1 VPMAV
6 PSPLSRRLTV
16 AALLTLT
23 AVTGLVDAVS
33 YLRLGHVFVANMT
46 GNVVFLGFT
55 ADPHSGLSL
64 AASLTAIGGFV
75 VGALAGGRAAHT
87 LAATR
92 PRRWLA
98 VALTIEAVILGVVA
112 VLAATAILGYAG
124 NSRYATIA
132 LLAGALGVQNS
143 TVRHLGAADLT
154 TTVLTLTLTGLAAD
168 SAPAGGPG
176 ARPHRHARRR
186 RRRRCHPPVVPDRG
200 HRPRHC
206 PRRGRRWRL
215 HLRTRIP
222 RVGRRGCSCIVAMTT
237 GSPAY
242 PAPETTR
249 VRVVC
254 AHARRLAPA
263 ASCGGPVASRLRFTV
278 PRQGTR

>member
-1 VPMAV
+1 MAV

-87 LAATR
+87 LAAAK
-92 PRRWLA
+92 PGRWLSIA
-98 VALTIEAVILGVVA
+98 FTAEAVILGAVA
-112 VLAATAILGYAG
+112 VLTATTVLSYAG

-176 ARPHRHARRR
+176 ARPHRRLGSIAAMLAGAAAGAAILQWS
-186 RRRRCHPPVVPDRG
+186 PTAVIALATVLAAAVGGVFTFVPG
-200 HRPRHC
+200 F
-206 PRRGRRWRL
+206 
-215 HLRTRIP
+215 
-222 RVGRRGCSCIVAMTT
+222 RVSGGEA
-237 GSPAY
+237 A
-242 PAPETTR
+242 
-249 VRVVC
+249 
-254 AHARRLAPA
+254 A
-263 ASCGGPVASRLRFTV
+263 AS
-278 PRQGTR
+278 